1 MTSGTRTDE
10 YMSGRE
16 TLERL
21 VTLERDTDNKF
32 EAMEKALDLAR
43 DMLDKRLAGMNE
55 FQKRIDRLEGT
66 LATKDAL
73 EVLDAKLS
81 KEIATMQKYT
91 SMVIG
96 GLVVLEIVLRF
107 LLKAY

>member
-1 MTSGTRTDE
+1 MTSGTRTDD

-32 EAMEKALDLAR
+32 EAMDKALELAR
-43 DMLDKRLAGMNE
+43 DTLDKKLSGMNE

-73 EVLDAKLS
+73 EILDAKLS
-81 KEIATMQKYT
+81 KEIATMQKYV